1 MESPLNV
8 PYNISMALPIVAIV
22 GRPNVGKSSLLNCL
36 ARKRISIVDP
46 TAGVT
51 RDRVGVILDVEDVY
65 FELVDTGGYGIEDR
79 DGLTEDVE
87 AQIQYAVA
95 SASLV
100 LFVVDAREGIT
111 PLDRQVAELL
121 RRRRVDAVLVANK
134 IDVPHDARL
143 LGELARLG
151 FGEPVPVSAVHG
163 RGRTELLH
171 LLRERLLPLGGERP
185 ETPALKLAIVGRRN
199 VGKSTFINCLAGEE
213 RVIVSEV
220 PGTTRDSI
228 DVRFEKDGQ
237 VYIAIDTA
245 GVRKKSKLAD
255 SIEFFSFQRASLSV
269 RRADVV
275 LFFIDATTPIG
286 EVDKRLGG
294 YIAEQYRPCILVIN
308 KWDLAKDR
316 ADTGQYGEYLSQT
329 MPFLGYAPVAFVT
342 AKESRN
348 VQSTLDLAK
357 ALHKQADTRVSTGR
371 LNAVLRYILA
381 ARGPSPKR
389 RAGRL
394 KIFYGT
400 QIGTCPPTLVLF
412 ANNPGLITAEYQRF
426 LVNRLRERLPF
437 AEVPIRL
444 LLRARHGRVP
454 PEEAAGNRRRGRAAP
469 LATTDAE
476 ADHEP

>member
-1 MESPLNV
+1 MS
-8 PYNISMALPIVAIV
+8 LPVVAIV

-51 RDRVGVILDVEDVY
+51 RDRVSVILDIDDVY
-65 FELVDTGGYGIEDR
+65 CELVDTGGYGIEDR

-95 SASLV
+95 AASLV
-100 LFVVDAREGIT
+100 LFLVDAREGIT
-111 PLDRQVAELL
+111 PLDRQVAALL
-121 RRRRVDAVLVANK
+121 RRKKAAAVLVANK
-134 IDVPHDARL
+134 IDVPHDVKL
-143 LGELARLG
+143 LGELTRLG
-151 FGEPVPVSAVHG
+151 FGEPLPISAVHG

-171 LLRERLLPLGGERP
+171 VLQERLRPLATGRP
-185 ETPALKLAIVGRRN
+185 GTPVLKLAIVGRRN

-213 RVIVSEV
+213 RVIVSEI

-237 VYIAIDTA
+237 VYVAIDTA

-255 SIEFFSFQRASLSV
+255 SIEFYSFNRASLSV

-275 LFFIDATTPIG
+275 LFFIDATTPVG

-294 YIAEQYRPCILVIN
+294 YIAEQYRPCIFVIN
-308 KWDLAKDR
+308 KWDLAKGQ
-316 ADTGQYGEYLSQT
+316 ADTEQYGEYLT
-329 MPFLGYAPVAFVT
+329 KTIPFLEYAPVAFVT
-342 AKESRN
+342 ATEARN

-357 ALHKQADTRVSTGR
+357 SLHKQADTRVSTAR
-371 LNAVLRYILA
+371 LNEALRDILA
-381 ARGPSPKR
+381 MRGPSPKR
-389 RAGRL
+389 GTGRP
-394 KIFYGT
+394 KVFYGT
-400 QIGTCPPTLVLF
+400 QIGTCPPTIVLF
-412 ANNPGLITAEYQRF
+412 VNNPGLITAEYQRF

-444 LLRARHGRVP
+444 LLRS
-454 PEEAAGNRRRGRAAP
+454 RRGRARPDEAAEHDGTGQKAP
-469 LATTDAE
+469 VAGNDVE
-476 ADHEP
+476 ADHEH